1 MILRG
6 YQSRAVNFLLP
17 LKRGF
22 VVAPAGSGK
31 TLIAASA
38 ASSVF
43 RPFDR
48 VVWLANTREQV
59 QQAKDAIGKVTWP
72 NPVEIEVRS
81 VAGKPDLS
89 DADIVIV
96 DECFPAGTV
105 IDGRPIESIRI
116 GEHVRTLNHQTQ
128 QIESRPVLSVFE
140 RQYDGAMYRCSTR
153 SGRSFVCTEGHPIY
167 VRGVGYVPAKALHG
181 LWKSVSET
189 LQEQRP
195 VRLQVLQ
202 YEVRGPLSYG
212 QGPEAYAETGVQGLR
227 EGSGRAFVKQGE
239 GSPSRELRLLLPCMQ
254 EAVHLE
260 TLFGNHEGDQSQ
272 AQALAFRQNETEEPH
287 QDAGRAGKDIC
298 IEAREDVSCA
308 WGERSVDGSAGE
320 TGRTHRTAHGIR
332 CHNRGGSQSLQ
343 VGAAL
348 LQSGSGVPGGKA
360 GDRGRWQHPQNET
373 LEVLGC
379 SQDGDPEFDRLD
391 CVEVLEQGS
400 GRRRAGVRG
409 ESRVYNLHVEGN
421 ENYFAGG
428 VLVHNCHHLPALS
441 WSEVVIKANGIV
453 WGFSATPWSGDWQR
467 DDSLRAFFEGN
478 FITIP
483 RSEVLEGGSITPGI
497 VHTHDLDHEGEFQAE
512 IDQQASVLVA
522 DRRRRFRFTPIHE
535 LQRRALWE
543 VTQQKVRLNPR
554 RNQRIIELAN
564 QGQGVLVL
572 VGSIEHGELLS
583 SQISDSVVVHSKMGL
598 RKRKAAIEAARHG
611 TLRCMVAT
619 SLADEGLD
627 VPRLETVILAAGGRS
642 AGKLEQRTGR
652 VMRPSEG
659 KLRGVVHDFVDRGAS
674 LAHSQFKARM
684 RTYKKLGYT
693 IQK

>member
-6 YQSRAVNFLLP
+6 YQSRAVHFLLP

-72 NPVEIEVRS
+72 NPVEIEVRC
-81 VAGKPDLS
+81 VAGRPDLS

-189 LQEQRP
+189 L
-195 VRLQVLQ
+195 
-202 YEVRGPLSYG
+202 
-212 QGPEAYAETGVQGLR
+212 
-227 EGSGRAFVKQGE
+227 
-239 GSPSRELRLLLPCMQ
+239 
-254 EAVHLE
+254 
-260 TLFGNHEGDQSQ
+260 
-272 AQALAFRQNETEEPH
+272 
-287 QDAGRAGKDIC
+287 
-298 IEAREDVSCA
+298 
-308 WGERSVDGSAGE
+308 
-320 TGRTHRTAHGIR
+320 
-332 CHNRGGSQSLQ
+332 
-343 VGAAL
+343 
-348 LQSGSGVPGGKA
+348 
-360 GDRGRWQHPQNET
+360 
-373 LEVLGC
+373 EVLGC

-441 WSEVVIKANGIV
+441 WSEVIIKATGIV

-467 DDSLRAFFEGN
+467 DDSLKAFFEGN

-497 VHTHDLDHEGEFQAE
+497 VHTHDLDREGEFQAE

-572 VGSIEHGELLS
+572 VGSIDHGELLS
-583 SQISDSVVVHSKMGL
+583 SQISDSVVVHSKMGP

-611 TLRCMVAT
+611 ALRCMVAT

-674 LAHSQFKARM
+674 LAYSQFKARM

>member
-72 NPVEIEVRS
+72 NPVEFDVRC
-81 VAGKPDLS
+81 VAGRPDVS

-96 DECFPAGTV
+96 DE
-105 IDGRPIESIRI
+105 S
-116 GEHVRTLNHQTQ
+116 
-128 QIESRPVLSVFE
+128 
-140 RQYDGAMYRCSTR
+140 
-153 SGRSFVCTEGHPIY
+153 
-167 VRGVGYVPAKALHG
+167 
-181 LWKSVSET
+181 
-189 LQEQRP
+189 
-195 VRLQVLQ
+195 
-202 YEVRGPLSYG
+202 
-212 QGPEAYAETGVQGLR
+212 
-227 EGSGRAFVKQGE
+227 
-239 GSPSRELRLLLPCMQ
+239 
-254 EAVHLE
+254 
-260 TLFGNHEGDQSQ
+260 
-272 AQALAFRQNETEEPH
+272 
-287 QDAGRAGKDIC
+287 
-298 IEAREDVSCA
+298 
-308 WGERSVDGSAGE
+308 
-320 TGRTHRTAHGIR
+320 
-332 CHNRGGSQSLQ
+332 
-343 VGAAL
+343 
-348 LQSGSGVPGGKA
+348 
-360 GDRGRWQHPQNET
+360 
-373 LEVLGC
+373 
-379 SQDGDPEFDRLD
+379 
-391 CVEVLEQGS
+391 
-400 GRRRAGVRG
+400 
-409 ESRVYNLHVEGN
+409 
-421 ENYFAGG
+421 
-428 VLVHNCHHLPALS
+428 HHLPALS
-441 WSEVVIKANGIV
+441 WSEVVIKASGIV

-467 DDSLRAFFEGN
+467 DDSLKAFFEGN

-497 VHTHDLDHEGEFQAE
+497 VHTHDLDREGEFQAE

-543 VTQQKVRLNPR
+543 VTQQQVRLNPR

-583 SQISDSVVVHSKMGL
+583 AKIRNSVVVHSKMGL

-611 TLRCMVAT
+611 ALRCMVAT